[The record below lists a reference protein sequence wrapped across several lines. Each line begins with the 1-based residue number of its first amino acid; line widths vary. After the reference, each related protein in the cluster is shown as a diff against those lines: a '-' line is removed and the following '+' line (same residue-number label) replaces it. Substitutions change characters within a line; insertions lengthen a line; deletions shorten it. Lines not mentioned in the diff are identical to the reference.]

1 MSLACPRCSS
11 NLSVLDVGKEM
22 VCPSCSAKLWST
34 GSSLIMAFEVG
45 AFLVFGG
52 LAVWLFQSSQT
63 ALALVVLVVWVIA
76 DICARRSILSLHMK
90 KERQDIP
97 EDQ

>member
-1 MSLACPRCSS
+1 
-11 NLSVLDVGKEM
+11 
-22 VCPSCSAKLWST
+22 
-34 GSSLIMAFEVG
+34 MAFEVG